1 MAEVCKLDG
10 FWGIIVLFV
19 TFDVIVDVVVAV
31 VVAVVIWSTLGFEF
45 WSGFGDDT
53 AFSAIDFALSKGLD
67 FWVFLFSVL
76 NSEFGKIN

>member
-19 TFDVIVDVVVAV
+19 TFDVVVDVAVVAV
-31 VVAVVIWSTLGFEF
+31 VVAVVIWSAFGFEF

-53 AFSAIDFALSKGLD
+53 AFSAMDFALSKGLD

-76 NSEFGKIN
+76 NSEFWKD